1 MKKIVCKLSD
11 VEKSEVLSKFGLNK
25 IVIDDIHLISISEY
39 IIIKDLGD
47 TILLIVDTY
56 DEQYTE
62 HYLTYEKN
70 DDKYILI
77 DYKFSY
83 FEEWDGLYYDDEIS

>member
-25 IVIDDIHLISISEY
+25 IVIDDIHLIPISEY

-70 DDKYILI
+70 DEKYILI

-83 FEEWDGLYYDDEIS
+83 FDEWDGLYYNDEI